1 MNVGSTSGIPPVR
14 TAAASAAPRRFGLA
28 ALRPSVTVATMNPAG
43 IIDEVAAIARGAGEI
58 ILRHFAAP
66 IPIAARKST
75 RSDVVTA
82 ADTEAEGYIVRALL
96 ARFPGHH
103 VVGEEG
109 GGQGAA
115 VAVAPYHWFVDPID
129 GTVNFAG
136 KLPHFCTSIAL
147 ATPDR
152 QPLLGVIYDPTRDEL
167 FTAVRG
173 GGALLDGRPLRV
185 TATAGLNDAI
195 VSTGFPY
202 DKHTNPDNN
211 LREWAAFLQH
221 IRGERRLGSA
231 ALDLAYVAAGRLD
244 GYWEKDLKPYDVMAG
259 LLLVREAGGTVTD
272 YTGAPYPQRE
282 DRGRYVASNG
292 LIHDAMLRVL
302 QSVRG

>member
-1 MNVGSTSGIPPVR
+1 M
-14 TAAASAAPRRFGLA
+14 L
-28 ALRPSVTVATMNPAG
+28 PSDVLN
-43 IIDEVAAIARGAGEI
+43 DVAAIARGAGEI

-66 IPIAARKST
+66 IPTTLKSS
-75 RSDVVTA
+75 RIDIVTA
-82 ADTEAEGYIVRALL
+82 ADTEAEAYIVRELRQ
-96 ARFPGHH
+96 RFPEHH
-103 VVGEEG
+103 IVGEEG

-115 VAVAPYHWFVDPID
+115 AATAPYHWFVDPID
-129 GTVNFAG
+129 GTVNFAS

-152 QPLLGVIYDPTRDEL
+152 QPVLGVIYDPTRREL

-173 GGALLDGRPLRV
+173 AGAQLNGQPLRV
-185 TATAGLNDAI
+185 TQTSELIDAVI
-195 VSTGFPY
+195 STGFPY

-211 LREWAAFLQH
+211 LKEWSAFLLR

-231 ALDLAYVAAGRLD
+231 ALDLGYVAAGRLD
-244 GYWEKDLKPYDVMAG
+244 GYWEKDLKPYDAMAG

-272 YTGAPYPQRE
+272 YQGGPNPQHE

-292 LIHDAMLRVL
+292 RIHDVMLQVIR
-302 QSVRG
+302 SVAGEARR

>member
-1 MNVGSTSGIPPVR
+1 MQP
-14 TAAASAAPRRFGLA
+14 A
-28 ALRPSVTVATMNPAG
+28 ALL
-43 IIDEVAAIARGAGEI
+43 DDVAAIARGAGKI

-66 IPIAARKST
+66 IPISARKST

-82 ADTEAEGYIVRALL
+82 ADTEAEAFIVRELL
-96 ARFPGHH
+96 ARFPDHH
-103 VVGEEG
+103 IVGEEG
-109 GGQGAA
+109 GGQGAPA
-115 VAVAPYHWFVDPID
+115 AAAPFHWFVDPID
-129 GTVNFAG
+129 GTVNFAA

-167 FTAVRG
+167 FSAARD
-173 GGALLDGRPLRV
+173 GGARLNGQPLRV
-185 TATAGLNDAI
+185 TATDELNDAV

-211 LREWAAFLQH
+211 EREWAAFLKH

-231 ALDLAYVAAGRLD
+231 ALDLAYVAAARLD
-244 GYWEKDLKPYDVMAG
+244 GYWEKDLKPYDAMAG
-259 LLLVREAGGTVTD
+259 VLLVREAGGVVTD
-272 YTGAPYPQRE
+272 YAGAPDPQRA

-292 LIHDAMLRVL
+292 RIHAAMLRVL
-302 QSVRG
+302 QSVR